1 MVCISRIIKN
11 IKKYKYR
18 KFMKRKNNTIV
29 NIITTITTNEL
40 ITKIN
45 ENDDSTLS
53 YIVINDEQKSITS
66 IYTINKYNEQL

>member
-1 MVCISRIIKN
+1 
-11 IKKYKYR
+11 
-18 KFMKRKNNTIV
+18 MKRKNNTIV

-66 IYTINKYNEQL
+66 IYTINKYNE